1 MTPRADGR
9 WLSDA
14 LSRGR
19 PNSARE
25 IVYKLLT
32 LIG

>member
-1 MTPRADGR
+1 MADR
-9 WLSDA
+9 A